1 MTDEEKELFNQI
13 RDSIADSIIKSLE
26 TYKPK
31 DRCPVCD
38 GRGQVHPDF
47 YTSYEQN
54 PFKITGGTA
63 IFPVTCRSCRG
74 SGLV

>member
-31 DRCPVCD
+31 DRCPVCE
-38 GRGQVHPDF
+38 GRGQVPPSF
-47 YTSYEQN
+47 YYSYEN
-54 PFKITGGTA
+54 PTTTNSGGL
-63 IFPVTCRSCRG
+63 IFPVICRSCNG